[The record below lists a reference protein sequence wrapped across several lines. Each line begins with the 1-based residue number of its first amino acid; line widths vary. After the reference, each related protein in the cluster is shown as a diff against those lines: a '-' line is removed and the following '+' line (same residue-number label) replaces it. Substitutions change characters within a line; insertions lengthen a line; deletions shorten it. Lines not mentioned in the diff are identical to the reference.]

1 MSNPELH
8 AKDQVDTK
16 EQKPLQKEAKDT
28 ELFAHPDLINM
39 ILEKYADK
47 IAPKNK
53 DNQYGK
59 DERQLL
65 ATFQRIAS
73 DPIFGVWFVES
84 AVRND
89 ASYEDI
95 LEVDKLIDS
104 MSKWEIVLIQKEIDA
119 LKKTIETPQST
130 DNEYKDIAD
139 FSSKQQ
145 AESRNATDV
154 LKGNATLAERFKK
167 NPKLLEDREKWETN
181 RKSDVEKATAW
192 VAGVDADSINNI
204 SAELTMT
211 RLDKTNKQLE
221 ITDKDT
227 KLDTVFDNS
236 LDYANSMLDK
246 TSSALKEIQQTK
258 VVDWI
263 EQTPH
268 ELSELPLFMVPGE
281 LRSFYDK
288 NGDKAQPEFTS
299 SLADAMK
306 LSADSVKDSKDLV
319 GEKKEWET
327 LQHSLE
333 QLMEAKMPELSKKE
347 QDVIQKYVER
357 VTKNEWKAGNMAEG
371 LKGFISQIA
380 EIIKAIREGF
390 SDVWWDIASNPD
402 MKAALTSLG
411 IFNVEEIDAMFLK
424 KDWEI
429 IPWDATSIV
438 NTALKKDLFNPNNT
452 EDCLSNM
459 FNEWATTRSLS
470 EATSKEY
477 IKNNK
482 GTANSPQEH
491 VLDTILAV
499 MHKDSAADQKKEL
512 RDNNGEFNMNKVDAK
527 YKEYKNHMINTVW
540 AGQNVRWNDMHEDQQ
555 QEMVSRSL
563 VKNNSASL
571 LYYKETVL
579 PELQKLDTQKATDA
593 VVAKANAEA
602 AKVQAQ
608 SSSKETGKPATTT

>member
-1 MSNPELH
+1 MSNPELQ
-8 AKDQVDTK
+8 AKDHVDTK

-154 LKGNATLAERFKK
+154 LKGNATLAERFKN
-167 NPKLLEDREKWETN
+167 NPKLLEDREKSEAN
-181 RKSDVEKATAW
+181 RKSEVAQATEW
-192 VAGVDADSINNI
+192 VLGVDADSINNI
-204 SAELTMT
+204 TAELIMT
-211 RLDKTNKQLE
+211 RLDNVNKQLE
-221 ITDKDT
+221 VENKDT
-227 KLDTVFDNS
+227 KLNTIVDTS
-236 LDYANSMLDK
+236 LAYANSMFDK
-246 TSSALKEIQQTK
+246 TVTALKEIQQTK

-288 NGDKAQPEFTS
+288 NWDKAQPEFTS

-306 LSADSVKDSKDLV
+306 LSADSVRDSKDLV

-333 QLMEAKMPELSKKE
+333 QLMEAKMPELSKKDQE
-347 QDVIQKYVER
+347 VIQKYVER
-357 VTKNEWKAGNMAEG
+357 VNKNEWVKGNITEG
-371 LKGFISQIA
+371 LKWFITQIA
-380 EIIKAIREGF
+380 DIIKAIREGF
-390 SDVWWDIASNPD
+390 ADVWGDIASDPD
-402 MKAALTSLG
+402 MKAALAALN
-411 IFNVEEIDAMFLK
+411 IVNVEEMDAMMLK
-424 KDWEI
+424 KNGEMLPVDSTVS
-429 IPWDATSIV
+429 A
-438 NTALKKDLFNPNNT
+438 ALKKDLFNSGNT

-459 FNEWATTRSLS
+459 FNEWASTRSVS

-482 GTANSPQEH
+482 GTASSPQEH
-491 VLDTILAV
+491 ILDTILAV
-499 MHKDSAADQKKEL
+499 MHKDSAPAHKEEL
-512 RDNNGEFNMNKVDAK
+512 RDKTGNREFDMSKVDVK
-527 YKEYKNHMINTVW
+527 YKEYKNHMVNTVW
-540 AGQNVRWNDMHEDQQ
+540 AGQNVRWKDMGEDQQ
-555 QEMVSRSL
+555 QEMISRSL

-571 LYYKETVL
+571 LYYKESVL

-593 VVAKANAEA
+593 ARE
-602 AKVQAQ
+602 KVNT
-608 SSSKETGKPATTT
+608 ETDKSETQ